1 MSQVNADTDIKNSNN
16 LLANGVVDTDIKSQ
30 SNLLNNADTVQDVS
44 NKVLTEVTSV
54 AQEELNSGVQ
64 AKIPDAEELY
74 SRSISSYI
82 RNIKHLTDLINARNG
97 GSYKISRK
105 GMSRVLTSIL
115 QLPQDGL
122 PVNLQGKE
130 EQACFALGQRVIAD
144 RYLVT
149 HYHIIQEKKRLQEER
164 EKSTVDSNVT
174 KTEEVSEQKGEENV

>member
-1 MSQVNADTDIKNSNN
+1 MSQVNPDTDIKEKNN
-16 LLANGVVDTDIKSQ
+16 MLNNGVVDTDIKSD
-30 SNLLNNADTVQDVS
+30 SNLLNSSDTVQDVT
-44 NKVLTEVTSV
+44 NKVLTTEVTSV
-54 AQEELNSGVQ
+54 AEEELKTGVE

-74 SRSISSYI
+74 TRSITSYV
-82 RNIKHLTDLINARNG
+82 RNIKHLTDLINGRNG

-122 PVNLQGKE
+122 PVNLQGNE
-130 EQACFALGQRVIAD
+130 EKACFALGQRVIAD

-164 EKSTVDSNVT
+164 EKAIVN
-174 KTEEVSEQKGEENV
+174 KTEEVSAQKGEENV